1 MVIRVTLKNGISI
14 EVPFSTTCAEIAKQI
29 SSGLA
34 KEALAAEFDGKVVDL
49 TTTISA
55 DCSLRVVTFDDEA
68 GKKVLRHTAAHVLAQ
83 AVKNLY
89 PQVKLAIGPA
99 IETGFYYDFDSEVSF
114 SADDLGKIENEMKRI
129 IKQNLALERFVLNR
143 AEAIQFA
150 EQSNEPYKAE
160 LIRELPDGQPI
171 TFYRQGDFVDLCAGP
186 HLPNTGRIKAV
197 KLISCTGAYWR
208 GNSNNKMLQRIYGT
222 AFTKQSELD
231 SYLTALEE
239 AKKRDHRKIG
249 KELDLFSI
257 DEYIGPGLILWHPK
271 LSVVREEIE
280 LYWRKEHR
288 RRGYE
293 YIYTPHIGQSN
304 LWETSGHLDHFAE
317 GMYPAMKMAAKDEA
331 ENTRY
336 YVKPMSCPFHV
347 RMYKTRPRSYRE
359 LPIRWCE
366 LGSVYRFEKS
376 GALHGMLRVRGF
388 TQDDAHIVCTE
399 DQFVDE
405 VNNVLDFALAINKAF
420 GYDKLNVYLSV
431 RDLQDKEKFI
441 DNEPVWQLAES
452 TLEKILGDRGIEFK
466 KDIGGAKFYGPAIDL
481 KAVDAMGREWQGTT
495 IQLDM
500 NLPERF
506 GMTYVG
512 SDGKEHTPIML
523 HRTLLGSM
531 ERFVGTLIEHYAG
544 AFPVWLAPVQ
554 VKILAISERN
564 HEYANKVLKTL
575 RKSDIRVEL
584 DDRSEKIGYKI
595 REAQLGK
602 VPYMLIL
609 GDKEQNENVV
619 AVRDRKNG
627 ETKTMSME
635 AFLALIDDEI
645 VNKK

>member
-1 MVIRVTLKNGISI
+1 MVISVKLKDGNQI
-14 EVPFSTTCAEIAKQI
+14 EVAVSTTCAEIAKKI

-34 KEALAAEFDGKVVDL
+34 KEALAAEINGKEVDL
-49 TTTISA
+49 TTTIHE
-55 DCSLRVVTFDDEA
+55 DCSLNIITFRDEA
-68 GKKVLRHTAAHVLAQ
+68 GKKVLRHTASHVLAH
-83 AVKNLY
+83 AIKNLY
-89 PQVKLAIGPA
+89 PHVKLAIGPA
-99 IETGFYYDFDSEVSF
+99 IENGFYYDFDAELPF
-114 SADDLGKIENEMKRI
+114 SADDLGSIEKEMQDI
-129 IKQNLALERFVLNR
+129 IKQNLTLERFEISR
-143 AEAIQFA
+143 EEALRLVR
-150 EQSNEPYKAE
+150 ERNEPYKEE
-160 LIRELPDGQPI
+160 LIGELPGHEAI
-171 TFYRQGDFVDLCAGP
+171 TFYRQGDFIDLCAGP
-186 HLPNTGRIKAV
+186 HLPSTGLLKAIK
-197 KLISCTGAYWR
+197 LTSCTGAYWR
-208 GNSNNKMLQRIYGT
+208 GDSNNKMLQRIYGT

-231 SYLTALEE
+231 VYLCSVEE

-257 DEYIGPGLILWHPK
+257 DEYIGQGLILWHPK

-293 YIYTPHIGQSN
+293 YIYTPHIGQSH

-317 GMYPAMKMAAKDEA
+317 GMYPPMKMAAKDEA
-331 ENTRY
+331 ENTTY

-359 LPIRWCE
+359 LPLRWCE

-399 DQFVDE
+399 EQFVSE
-405 VNNVLDFALAINKAF
+405 VNGVLDFALDMNKAF

-431 RDLQDKEKFI
+431 RDPKEQEKYL
-441 DNEPVWQLAES
+441 DNEPVWQLAEQ
-452 TLEKILGDRGIEFK
+452 TLEKILNDRNIEFK

-512 SDGKEHTPIML
+512 PDGKEHTPIML

-544 AFPVWLAPVQ
+544 AFPTWLAPVQ
-554 VKILAISERN
+554 VKILAISEKN
-564 HEYANKVLKTL
+564 HEYAAHVLKRL
-575 RKSDIRVEL
+575 RNEDIRVEL
-584 DDRSEKIGYKI
+584 DDRNEKIGYKI

-609 GDKEQNENVV
+609 GDKEQQENLV
-619 AVRDRKNG
+619 AVRNRKNG
-627 ETKTMSME
+627 ETAVMILEEFQTLLSE
-635 AFLALIDDEI
+635 EI
-645 VNKK
+645 LHKR

>member
-1 MVIRVTLKNGISI
+1 MVISVKLKNGNSI

-34 KEALAAEFDGKVVDL
+34 KEALAAEINGKVVDI
-49 TTTISA
+49 TTTVNA
-55 DCSLRVVTFDDEA
+55 DCSLHVVTFNDEA

-89 PQVKLAIGPA
+89 PLVKLAIGPA
-99 IETGFYYDFDSEVSF
+99 IENGFYYDFDSEVSF
-114 SADDLGKIENEMKRI
+114 SSDDLGKIEREMKRI
-129 IKQNLALERFVLNR
+129 IRQNSALERFELNR
-143 AEAIQFA
+143 AEALQFV
-150 EQSNEPYKAE
+150 ERLNEPYKAE
-160 LIRELPDGQPI
+160 LISQLPDDQPI

-186 HLPNTGRIKAV
+186 HLPYTGMIKAV

-208 GNSNNKMLQRIYGT
+208 GDSDNKMLQRIYGT

-231 SYLTALEE
+231 SYLAAQEE
-239 AKKRDHRKIG
+239 AKKRDHRRIG

-257 DEYIGPGLILWHPK
+257 DEYIGQGLILWHPK

-317 GMYPAMKMAAKDEA
+317 GMYPKMKMAAKDET
-331 ENTRY
+331 ENTCY

-399 DQFVDE
+399 EQFVEE
-405 VNNVLDFALAINKAF
+405 VNNVLDFALDINKAF

-431 RDLQDKEKFI
+431 RDPQDKEKFI

-452 TLEKILGDRGIEFK
+452 TLEKILSDRKIEFK

-554 VKILAISERN
+554 VKILAISEKN
-564 HEYANKVLKTL
+564 HEYADKVLKVL
-575 RKSDIRVEL
+575 RNEDIRAEL
-584 DDRSEKIGYKI
+584 DDRSEKVGYKI

-602 VPYMLIL
+602 IPYMLIL
-609 GDKEQNENVV
+609 GDQEQNENVV

-627 ETKTMSME
+627 ETKTMNIE
-635 AFLALIDDEI
+635 TFLALIAEEI
-645 VNKK
+645 LYKR

>member
-1 MVIRVTLKNGISI
+1 MVIRVMLKNGNLI

-34 KEALAAEFDGKVVDL
+34 KEAIAAEINGKVVDI
-49 TTTISA
+49 TTTINE
-55 DCSLRVVTFDDEA
+55 DCSLHVVTFNDET

-83 AVKNLY
+83 AIKSLY

-99 IETGFYYDFDSEVSF
+99 IENGFYYDFDAEVPF
-114 SADDLGKIENEMKRI
+114 SSDDLGKIESEMNRI
-129 IKQNLALERFVLNR
+129 IRQNLALERFELTR
-143 AEAIQFA
+143 EEALQLA
-150 EQSNEPYKAE
+150 EQLNEPYKAE
-160 LIRELPDGQPI
+160 LIRELPNSQPI

-186 HLPNTGRIKAV
+186 HLPNTGLIKAV
-197 KLISCTGAYWR
+197 KLTSCTGAYWR
-208 GNSNNKMLQRIYGT
+208 GDSNNKMLQRIYGT

-231 SYLTALEE
+231 SHLTALEE

-257 DEYIGPGLILWHPK
+257 DEYVGQGLILWHPK

-317 GMYPAMKMAAKDEA
+317 GMYPTMKMAAKDEA

-405 VNNVLDFALAINKAF
+405 VNNVLDFALDINKAF

-431 RDLQDKEKFI
+431 RDPRNKEKFI
-441 DNEPVWQLAES
+441 DNEPVWHLAES

-544 AFPVWLAPVQ
+544 AFPVWLAPIQ
-554 VKILAISERN
+554 VKILAISEKS
-564 HEYANKVLKTL
+564 HEYANKVMKVL
-575 RKSDIRVEL
+575 RNEDIRVEL
-584 DDRSEKIGYKI
+584 DDRSEKVGYKI

-602 VPYMLIL
+602 IPYMLIL

-627 ETKTMSME
+627 ETKIMSIE
-635 AFLALIDDEI
+635 EFLSLIAEEI
-645 VNKK
+645 LHKR